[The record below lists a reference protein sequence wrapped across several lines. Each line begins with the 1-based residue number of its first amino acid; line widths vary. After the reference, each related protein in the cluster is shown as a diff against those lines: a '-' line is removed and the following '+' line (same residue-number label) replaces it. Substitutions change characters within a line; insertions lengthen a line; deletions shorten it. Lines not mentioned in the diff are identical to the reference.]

1 MTTTPQPGLSRWHKA
16 LIYLAITLGVLALV
30 WSQLPRQPYST
41 DLSRIG
47 QGQPAMVLAYD
58 IKSMGGMEV
67 MAMMDDLRGNYAQRI
82 AFLVA
87 PLGAPHG
94 RAFGQ
99 QFGVDNG
106 SVVLFSAQGQ
116 AVATL
121 HLPPN
126 TAALQQALDG
136 LLALPNP
143 NAGQNPNAPTVY
155 ND

>member
-1 MTTTPQPGLSRWHKA
+1 MTSNPHTALPRLYKWLIGLV
-16 LIYLAITLGVLALV
+16 ITIGVLALV
-30 WSQLPRQPYST
+30 WSQLPRHPYPT

-47 QGQPAMVLAYD
+47 QGQPALVLAYD

-67 MAMMDDLRGNYAQRI
+67 MAMMDDLRDQYANRV

-94 RAFGQ
+94 QAFGR

-116 AVATL
+116 AVNTI

-126 TAALQQALDG
+126 TAALQQALDD
-136 LLALPNP
+136 LLQQSPP
-143 NAGQNPNAPTVY
+143 
-155 ND
+155 